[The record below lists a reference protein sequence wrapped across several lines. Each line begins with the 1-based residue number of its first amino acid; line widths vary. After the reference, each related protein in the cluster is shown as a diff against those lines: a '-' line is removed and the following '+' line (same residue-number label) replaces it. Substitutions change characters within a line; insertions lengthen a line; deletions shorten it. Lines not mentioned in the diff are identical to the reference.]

1 MLVKKMV
8 KGERIIYRK
17 AGFLDWFQKN
27 ETEICVVFGAVT
39 VIACT
44 VLSLFLE

>member
-1 MLVKKMV
+1 MFVKKIR
-8 KGERIIYRK
+8 KGDRVIYRK

-39 VIACT
+39 VIVCT
-44 VLSLFLE
+44 ILSLFLE

>member
-1 MLVKKMV
+1 MFVKKIR
-8 KGERIIYRK
+8 KGDRVIYRK

-44 VLSLFLE
+44 NLSLFLE

>member
-39 VIACT
+39 VIVCT
-44 VLSLFLE
+44 ILSLFLE

>member
-1 MLVKKMV
+1 MFVKKIREGDRV
-8 KGERIIYRK
+8 IYRK

-39 VIACT
+39 LIACT
-44 VLSLFLE
+44 ILSLFWE